1 MLWAAE
7 KFWLRS
13 RALGNV
19 LEKSLPEKDTAA
31 AAAILPVASYQL
43 EKAMKG
49 VRNSGENA
57 ESTV

>member
-19 LEKSLPEKDTAA
+19 LEKSLTEKDTA